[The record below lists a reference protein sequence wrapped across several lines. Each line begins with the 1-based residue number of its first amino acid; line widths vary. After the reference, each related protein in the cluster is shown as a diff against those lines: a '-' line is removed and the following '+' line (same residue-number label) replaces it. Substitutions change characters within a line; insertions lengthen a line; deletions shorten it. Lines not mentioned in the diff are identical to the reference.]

1 VYLDEDIALALRQL
15 AERLERPQGEIIRD
29 ALGKYVQARQKL
41 RAKPK
46 IPGIG
51 AYRSGRKDV
60 SQKAEEIRRQAARQG
75 DELDRRFWRSL
86 CPV

>member
-1 VYLDEDIALALRQL
+1 MLRTTVYLHEDIALALRQL
-15 AERLERPQGEIIRD
+15 AERQERPHAEIIRD

-60 SQKAEEIRRQAARQG
+60 SQKAEEIRRQAART
-75 DELDRRFWRSL
+75 RR
-86 CPV
+86 

>member
-15 AERLERPQGEIIRD
+15 GERLERPQAEIIRD

-60 SQKAEEIRRQAARQG
+60 SQKAADRLPEQG
-75 DELDRRFWRSL
+75 DELDRQFRRSL